1 MQTLYF
7 LIGMLIETSRMR
19 HRKCNSLF
27 MNETSTSNS
36 TPHLRCLFPSQATPC
51 SFNFHWFIQF
61 RLSRGRS
68 RASDVPSVSLRGGM
82 LLNLQNNNKKKT
94 KNKKTLQPLQRN
106 QHKFLKRV
114 HFTFRAVLTSICSLI
129 YTLLTFFILFVL
141 FFDVANCIKHK
152 K

>member
-27 MNETSTSNS
+27 MNETSASNS
-36 TPHLRCLFPSQATPC
+36 TPHLRCLFPFQATPC

-82 LLNLQNNNKKKT
+82 LLKT
-94 KNKKTLQPLQRN
+94 KNKKTLQSLQRN